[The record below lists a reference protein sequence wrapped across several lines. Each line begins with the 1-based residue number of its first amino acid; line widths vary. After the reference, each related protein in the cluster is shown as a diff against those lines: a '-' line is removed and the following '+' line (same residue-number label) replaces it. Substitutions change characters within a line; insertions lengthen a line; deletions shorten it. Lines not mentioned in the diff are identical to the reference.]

1 VDNTPPVSSVDPI
14 EPYWQLGEL
23 RDPPSDMRLRTP
35 IKITA
40 TASDDLSGVAKV
52 ELWYRYS
59 LDNWTDTVAWKKRP
73 WRLYGVDDNGA
84 DGWSWE
90 FDAPE
95 GYGYYEFYSIATD
108 RAGNRGDPPLTEFLD
123 KAVPTREVLVSRVF
137 DSGKYGTEWLMIS
150 WVENCPEG
158 TDILIQTRTGNTR
171 IPSETWS
178 DWSAPYEN
186 SEGEKIASPPARYIQ
201 YRAILTKMEPNITPV
216 LHEVKITYLV
226 ADARCR
232 IAKDLVKIAIVCAE
246 PSDIEHSTPF
256 ETLEQRCKNTTLYFD
271 EASYGALALY
281 FEIYDNHGNWFKLPY
296 PESEYLK
303 DDTFSDEFLTHAI
316 QKADAQIDYSRFIN
330 EKYIILVVGAGK
342 QYIRAHAAM
351 REYAIPRYR
360 ESWHEVETAEGKVNR
375 IVLLWEMNPEI
386 IWAHEIAHVLGKI
399 FTDKVLPDLYKHSFL
414 HESGDIGNFGL
425 MGRPSPPVHPC
436 SWSKER
442 LGWLRYQDFSSYLG
456 YVKSLPN
463 LRYRDTVPRR
473 WTDGWRDEEYFVFEA
488 RSRNN
493 RYSRWDIG
501 VPIRENGGLVL
512 YKWYD
517 PLLISWDPWR
527 AAPTLDIVSNPKTGK
542 NYFLPG
548 DEYWLKPPF
557 TAWYWFDEPGVL
569 LSVLEENVTENA
581 YEVRIHVREKWCWEN
596 RITARIAPAPHWW
609 YGPLPM
615 DLLPPENRPWP
626 DLDLHAYTLDGRHV
640 GVNYETGE
648 YEMQIPGAIAS
659 GEFYN
664 SSEWISV
671 PDNIEVYFFVS
682 SHDVRAFIENQ
693 GIALDN
699 ENGFYYLTVW
709 YFDGN
714 MVGGGSD
721 AENQIIRPGA
731 EAFHSFKI
739 TRIENRYLVE
749 VQSGMDLTN
758 LEEWRSKIK
767 DIPDDLFKNRPTN
780 RREALVNKFEA
791 IFKMLL
797 ENNYQGT
804 IEKLQNDVLEKLDA
818 DGEADWVKQ
827 PVLVNE
833 IKAFIGFL
841 RYKEGLYG
849 SDI

>member
-1 VDNTPPVSSVDPI
+1 
-14 EPYWQLGEL
+14 
-23 RDPPSDMRLRTP
+23 
-35 IKITA
+35 
-40 TASDDLSGVAKV
+40 
-52 ELWYRYS
+52 
-59 LDNWTDTVAWKKRP
+59 
-73 WRLYGVDDNGA
+73 
-84 DGWSWE
+84 
-90 FDAPE
+90 
-95 GYGYYEFYSIATD
+95 
-108 RAGNRGDPPLTEFLD
+108 
-123 KAVPTREVLVSRVF
+123 
-137 DSGKYGTEWLMIS
+137 
-150 WVENCPEG
+150 
-158 TDILIQTRTGNTR
+158 
-171 IPSETWS
+171 
-178 DWSAPYEN
+178 
-186 SEGEKIASPPARYIQ
+186 
-201 YRAILTKMEPNITPV
+201 
-216 LHEVKITYLV
+216 
-226 ADARCR
+226 
-232 IAKDLVKIAIVCAE
+232 
-246 PSDIEHSTPF
+246 
-256 ETLEQRCKNTTLYFD
+256 
-271 EASYGALALY
+271 
-281 FEIYDNHGNWFKLPY
+281 
-296 PESEYLK
+296 
-303 DDTFSDEFLTHAI
+303 
-316 QKADAQIDYSRFIN
+316 
-330 EKYIILVVGAGK
+330 
-342 QYIRAHAAM
+342 
-351 REYAIPRYR
+351 
-360 ESWHEVETAEGKVNR
+360 
-375 IVLLWEMNPEI
+375 
-386 IWAHEIAHVLGKI
+386 
-399 FTDKVLPDLYKHSFL
+399 
-414 HESGDIGNFGL
+414 
-425 MGRPSPPVHPC
+425 
-436 SWSKER
+436 
-442 LGWLRYQDFSSYLG
+442 
-456 YVKSLPN
+456 
-463 LRYRDTVPRR
+463 
-473 WTDGWRDEEYFVFEA
+473 
-488 RSRNN
+488 
-493 RYSRWDIG
+493 
-501 VPIRENGGLVL
+501 
-512 YKWYD
+512 
-517 PLLISWDPWR
+517 
-527 AAPTLDIVSNPKTGK
+527 
-542 NYFLPG
+542 
-548 DEYWLKPPF
+548 
-557 TAWYWFDEPGVL
+557 
-569 LSVLEENVTENA
+569 
-581 YEVRIHVREKWCWEN
+581 
-596 RITARIAPAPHWW
+596 
-609 YGPLPM
+609 M

-818 DGEADWVKQ
+818 DGEADWVKR